1 MKPTGRRGAE
11 RGGVA
16 AKAPRRASR
25 LVPRRHWASAS
36 LLTAALGGCAVAP
49 SLATFQDPA
58 APCYDRARQPHTT
71 VVDTHLHF
79 RPFGGHGLPFDEVVS
94 YLEKSGVLFANIY
107 GIGQTLP
114 AGGACHYYA
123 NCPGTPVMPSM
134 RNDFANALG
143 LLANDSRRVYLTL
156 SMTFPDLS
164 RPETV
169 LPRIQLLDDEFP
181 GLFRWMGEV
190 NLVKQALFW
199 HSHQVT
205 PRAAIPGWA
214 PFMAALRERGAPLA
228 VHSDLGSDDDPTAFL
243 AWIEDVAR
251 LYPENT
257 IIWMHMGLSKELAV
271 IAPRE
276 HIAIM
281 ERLLGAHPNLWLDL
295 SWRVLEDQVF
305 SDAAKRAQYLPFLNA
320 WSHRLLP
327 GTDFVASHDKTF
339 ESYRSDLE
347 AVSRIHRHLDDTAF
361 RNIALGQNYFRLLN
375 LDYTAPRICGE
386 GGD

>member
-1 MKPTGRRGAE
+1 MKSTGRPETG

-16 AKAPRRASR
+16 ANAPRPLRRLASSR
-25 LVPRRHWASAS
+25 QWAFAS
-36 LLTAALGGCAVAP
+36 LLTVALGGCAVAP
-49 SLATFQDPA
+49 SLATFQNPA
-58 APCYDRARQPHTT
+58 APCYDRASQPHTP
-71 VVDTHLHF
+71 VVDAHIHF

-94 YLEKSGVLFANIY
+94 YLERSGVLFANIY

-123 NCPGTPVMPSM
+123 NCPGTPVTPSI

-143 LLANDSRRVYLTL
+143 LLANDSQRVHLTL

-169 LPRIQLLDDEFP
+169 LPRMRLLDEEFP

-190 NLVKQALFW
+190 NLVKHALFR

-205 PRAAIPGWA
+205 PRAAIPRWA
-214 PFMAALRERGAPLA
+214 PFMAALRERDAPLA
-228 VHSDLGSDDDPTAFL
+228 VHSDLGSDADPTAFL
-243 AWIEDVAR
+243 EWIEDVAR

-257 IIWMHMGLSKELAV
+257 IIWMHLGLSKELTV
-271 IAPRE
+271 ITPRE

-281 ERLLGAHPNLWLDL
+281 ERLLGTYPNLWLDL

-305 SDAAKRAQYLPFLNA
+305 SDEAKRVQYVPFLNA
-320 WSHRLLP
+320 WSQRLLP
-327 GTDFVASHDKTF
+327 GTDFVASHDKTY
-339 ESYRSDLE
+339 ESYRSDLD
-347 AVSRIHRHLDDTAF
+347 AVSRIHRHLDDAAF

-375 LDYTAPRICGE
+375 LDYVAPRVCGE
-386 GGD
+386 GGG